1 MINGADEKQS
11 IFYYEKK
18 EPKRGIVSKE
28 KQNSQKTTQALF
40 LKSQKKLMLLKLI
53 YFPWKLLL
61 TVVWEK
67 NHQHLQK

>member
-1 MINGADEKQS
+1 MKNRAYFTMK
-11 IFYYEKK
+11 KK

-53 YFPWKLLL
+53 YFP
-61 TVVWEK
+61 
-67 NHQHLQK
+67 